1 MEKLQT
7 GTLSEL
13 RGDSVEATKLPTGA
27 TIKVA
32 NSAPTDTNTD
42 ADVLDA
48 PNNLNAAT
56 IIKVPAEKEPS
67 QATEKDKPCTICKA
81 KSVASLAF
89 SFSLVILV
97 LAFSF
102 SLVKAPTK

>member
-13 RGDSVEATKLPTGA
+13 RGDSVETTKLPTGA

-32 NSAPTDTNTD
+32 NSAPTDTST
-42 ADVLDA
+42 DVLDA

-56 IIKVPAEKEPS
+56 IIKIPAEKEPS

-102 SLVKAPTK
+102 SLVKAPK